1 MQILCLIIIIILVP
15 EIFIFAGRFI
25 LKFAGWLLAYL
36 VLGFGGLFLAGTVI
50 KYSHSMI
57 YVGIFLGIGLFIEGA
72 SGWPLSRF
80 LRTKISPGSGLK
92 PKDAYEQWC
101 AKVMR

>member
-15 EIFIFAGRFI
+15 EIFIFAAKYIF
-25 LKFAGWLLAYL
+25 KFAGWLLAYII
-36 VLGFGGLFLAGTVI
+36 LGLGGLFLAGTVI
-50 KYSHSMI
+50 KYCHSLI
-57 YVGIFLGIGLFIEGA
+57 YVGIFLGIGLFIEIA
-72 SGWPLSRF
+72 SGYPLSRF
-80 LRTKISPGSGLK
+80 LRTKISPRSGLK